1 MEAGKQGSLQQQNGF
16 NKLGVSREQGA
27 GSWELGAII

>member
-16 NKLGVSREQGA
+16 NKLGVSRPIMGA
-27 GSWELGAII
+27 GSWEQLFR